1 MSVLFPPNFLTYI
14 LLYFGLALFD
24 ATSLIWTAFL
34 IIVCFDSDP
43 GHYSYYAGLSL
54 PGYWRMEGECNIQQ
68 DYKNDDG
75 TRCMTVTLK
84 DMDRRATPHTD
95 RDSNERSRTDTKFD
109 RHAHSSR
116 SGRRSSLKPRT
127 RGSPPVVHRLP
138 EYDDDDDDD
147 DANDVGGR
155 GQHFQQVISTGTAVR
170 TKLTDSV
177 PRLIGGTTKDTSHAH
192 RTDGGASA
200 VQHHLFKSVK
210 CSAQFST
217 DIFPLINPEVRMLW

>member
-1 MSVLFPPNFLTYI
+1 
-14 LLYFGLALFD
+14 
-24 ATSLIWTAFL
+24 
-34 IIVCFDSDP
+34 
-43 GHYSYYAGLSL
+43 
-54 PGYWRMEGECNIQQ
+54 MEGECNLQQ

-95 RDSNERSRTDTKFD
+95 RDSNERSRADTNCD
-109 RHAHSSR
+109 RHANLSR
-116 SGRRSSLKPRT
+116 NGRRSSLKYTGGPKHILPHT

-138 EYDDDDDDD
+138 EYDDDDDD
-147 DANDVGGR
+147 ANDVGGH

-177 PRLIGGTTKDTSHAH
+177 PRLIEGTTKDTCHAH

-217 DIFPLINPEVRMLW
+217 DIFPLIKPEVRMLW